1 VVAFAKTNVKTEGS
15 IMSPEEMQSVG
26 DAYQAK
32 FGNMDELS
40 IAEILWNPR
49 FIQLLQKAIDQ
60 NSPVTDQE
68 LVSVFPEVAE
78 AY

>member
-1 VVAFAKTNVKTEGS
+1 
-15 IMSPEEMQSVG
+15 MSPEEMQSVG

>member
-1 VVAFAKTNVKTEGS
+1 
-15 IMSPEEMQSVG
+15 MQSVG

-32 FGNMDELS
+32 FGNLDELAV
-40 IAEILWNPR
+40 AEIMWGPR
-49 FIQLLQKAIDQ
+49 FIQLLQAAIDR

-68 LVSVFPEVAE
+68 LVSVFPEVAK